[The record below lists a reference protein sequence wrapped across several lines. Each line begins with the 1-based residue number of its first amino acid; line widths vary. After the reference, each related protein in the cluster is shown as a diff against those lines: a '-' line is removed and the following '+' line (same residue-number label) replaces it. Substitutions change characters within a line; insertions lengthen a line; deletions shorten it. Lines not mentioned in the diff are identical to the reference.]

1 MLVEIL
7 YKEIESTDQ
16 LLGVKNY
23 RKANLGFVTEVG
35 SLLHLKCLEDSGMKS
50 KIEEG
55 KFFWPKKYIAAN
67 WKNFND
73 QYWEK
78 SKAISMK
85 MLANAQVPTKRGK
98 SFISEL
104 QMKNSAF
111 GGMTEQGLMDA
122 LDNFNSPALNPVSFV
137 LAKILGG

>member
-55 KFFWPKKYIAAN
+55 KFFWPQKIHSGQLEEFQRSVLGKV
-67 WKNFND
+67 KGD
-73 QYWEK
+73 QYENAGQCPGADQAWEV
-78 SKAISMK
+78 IH
-85 MLANAQVPTKRGK
+85 
-98 SFISEL
+98 
-104 QMKNSAF
+104 F
-111 GGMTEQGLMDA
+111 GVADE
-122 LDNFNSPALNPVSFV
+122 
-137 LAKILGG
+137 KLGVWGDDRARPDGRLG